1 MFEKLK
7 SWVRRYFGF
16 SRTETNGFMVL
27 VVLFPV
33 VLFLPAFLK
42 IVIKQNTHDTS
53 LNTEQLDSL
62 VTLMEEKIVAAK
74 KVDAKNKE
82 TGKIKLTRF
91 NPNTVKYEEL
101 LDMGLEAK
109 IATRIINYRQK
120 GGSFVVK
127 HDLKKIYGLN
137 DDEFNRLK
145 HYIDL
150 PDKIQFRSARQ
161 RTDKGTGDFRNN
173 VPNYK
178 FDINQADTAQLMSV
192 KGIGSVLSMRII
204 KFRNKLGGFITMDQL
219 DEVYGLSVEV
229 LKLIDERGY
238 VSDNFRPERINI
250 NKGTAAQISGHPY
263 ITRKLANQVVKY
275 RDQHGRFEDL
285 EQLLNIHLIS
295 RSDYERLKP
304 YLTL

>member
-42 IVIKQNTHDTS
+42 IVINQNTYTNT

-62 VTLMEEKIVAAK
+62 VTLMEEKIVAAG
-74 KVDAKNKE
+74 KVDAENKE
-82 TGKIKLTRF
+82 TGKIKLARF
-91 NPNTVKYEEL
+91 NPNTVKHEEL

-109 IATRIINYRQK
+109 IAATIINYRQK
-120 GGSFVVK
+120 GGKFVVK

-150 PDKIQFRSARQ
+150 PDKIQFQGTRQ
-161 RTDKGTGDFRNN
+161 RTDKGTDGLRNS

-178 FDINQADTAQLMSV
+178 FDINRVDTAQLISV
-192 KGIGSVLSMRII
+192 KGIGDVLSMRII

-219 DEVYGLSVEV
+219 DEVYGLSEEA
-229 LKLIDERGY
+229 LRLIDKRGY
-238 VSDNFRPERINI
+238 VSDNFQPERINI
-250 NKGTAAQISGHPY
+250 NEGTADQISGHPY
-263 ITRKLANQVVKY
+263 ITQKLANQIVKY
-275 RDQHGRFEDL
+275 RNQHGKFEDL